1 MDSPT
6 GASLSS
12 ARSTGLKRRWLR
24 RPLAAPSGEL
34 GSAHTEAGLLL
45 NDGPPHRFA
54 MKVLIHR
61 WLLAT
66 QARPSHSSAPMP
78 T

>member
-6 GASLSS
+6 GASLSC
-12 ARSTGLKRRWLR
+12 ARSTGLKRRWPR

-34 GSAHTEAGLLL
+34 GSAHSEAGL
-45 NDGPPHRFA
+45 DGPPHRFA